1 MVSSQLFHFDRALS
15 KWNELCRVESSVL
28 FSLLCPLFCAFL
40 FVFCFFFVRFFFRPF
55 FLNLNRRGIT
65 QDATMIS
72 SRAERGPGSDLVW
85 SRSDHLLEAGGDL
98 LRNFPSSAFHFG
110 SAFDRHPRKRRRI
123 KLRPLEKDDELSV
136 QAGLGRASRAPDK
149 ALGPIPSS
157 HTAWRSRSHEIATA
171 WKCCQGDRQA

>member
-1 MVSSQLFHFDRALS
+1 
-15 KWNELCRVESSVL
+15 
-28 FSLLCPLFCAFL
+28 
-40 FVFCFFFVRFFFRPF
+40 
-55 FLNLNRRGIT
+55 
-65 QDATMIS
+65 MIS

-136 QAGLGRASRAPDK
+136 QARIGKSKPRSLTKHSDPFHRATLHGDHDLMKLLLRGNAVKEIDK
-149 ALGPIPSS
+149 RDGNM
-157 HTAWRSRSHEIATA
+157 ATVS
-171 WKCCQGDRQA
+171 